1 MMMRKPREYSDSE
14 SGSGVAHKKVSVDLG
29 HPCSALCLN
38 RDSSLLAVVGRKVF
52 KILRLGLDQI
62 EAQNDLRDLPHKAL
76 NLNYSSN
83 DVQWNPKDDA
93 QLASAPTNG
102 SVVLWDINMK
112 TKNKLCHLFENE
124 HSRAVNKLSFHPR
137 EPNVLLSGSQDSTMK
152 IFDTRAKKSV
162 QTYRAADCVRDVE
175 FAPQFHEN
183 YFAACFDS
191 GSLQIW
197 DRRFPDSSIRAQSC
211 HSGPAYCCS
220 WHPDHEQWIMSAG
233 RDKMIKV
240 HDIQLGKLREVY
252 TVPALFSVVR
262 AKWRLGHK
270 YHVTS
275 CSLFLDNVVAVWD
288 VRRPYIPFAS
298 FTEHSDDV
306 TDFLWLNENVLISC
320 SKDGKL
326 VQQLMTKAQRPSE
339 KATPVGLSFC
349 PDGGVALACS
359 DSIGYRNKATQS
371 SMQYGT
377 SRNPMMFRRPE
388 VDPYQQAF
396 LQHTSSLK
404 EHKDTKNNPELRAFI
419 QCATDYLLSGRPLHE
434 LCDHNYKVASG
445 QGRHDV
451 AQSWLMLKLLYC
463 GEDTECSRLGL
474 IPTSL
479 TSSRISTSSTPPCIT
494 VEEAGVRSPSEE
506 SGLFMQ
512 PLRDRTA
519 SFESGHEDNED
530 EGEDGNPAMSA
541 VMDFFEDDPAS
552 DQGPPESIVIP
563 PSSHTWETA
572 QLPPE
577 PFRLKHNIVM
587 RPPSPEHDASSA
599 ISTAP
604 QSVVESNSSFKQPLQ
619 DSRALRRKSSGV
631 IAEATHWNY
640 QEVMAKMLKYY
651 ADQGDVQMSVTV
663 LLVLGDRASKLVDE
677 LSMEHWFSSYIDLL
691 SRQRLWCVAAEIIR
705 DCPLESIRKR
715 SQESTMYYTTCG
727 HCNKSMESGGWQCHR
742 CDKLTSWCSVWYVR
756 THHYEFTPKKR
767 KCAVL

>member
-1 MMMRKPREYSDSE
+1 
-14 SGSGVAHKKVSVDLG
+14 
-29 HPCSALCLN
+29 
-38 RDSSLLAVVGRKVF
+38 
-52 KILRLGLDQI
+52 
-62 EAQNDLRDLPHKAL
+62 
-76 NLNYSSN
+76 
-83 DVQWNPKDDA
+83 
-93 QLASAPTNG
+93 
-102 SVVLWDINMK
+102 
-112 TKNKLCHLFENE
+112 
-124 HSRAVNKLSFHPR
+124 
-137 EPNVLLSGSQDSTMK
+137 
-152 IFDTRAKKSV
+152 
-162 QTYRAADCVRDVE
+162 
-175 FAPQFHEN
+175 
-183 YFAACFDS
+183 
-191 GSLQIW
+191 
-197 DRRFPDSSIRAQSC
+197 
-211 HSGPAYCCS
+211 
-220 WHPDHEQWIMSAG
+220 
-233 RDKMIKV
+233 MIKV

-252 TVPALFSVVR
+252 IVPALFSVVR

-270 YHVTS
+270 HHVTS

-479 TSSRISTSSTPPCIT
+479 TSSRIPTLPSSTPPCIT

-512 PLRDRTA
+512 PPRDRTA
-519 SFESGHEDNED
+519 SFESGHEDNEVD
-530 EGEDGNPAMSA
+530 GEDGNPAMIA
-541 VMDFFEDDPAS
+541 VMDFFEDDQAS
-552 DQGPPESIVIP
+552 DQGPTESIVIP
-563 PSSHTWETA
+563 PSSHSWETA

-599 ISTAP
+599 ISTAA
-604 QSVVESNSSFKQPLQ
+604 Q
-619 DSRALRRKSSGV
+619 R
-631 IAEATHWNY
+631 
-640 QEVMAKMLKYY
+640 
-651 ADQGDVQMSVTV
+651 
-663 LLVLGDRASKLVDE
+663 
-677 LSMEHWFSSYIDLL
+677 YIH
-691 SRQRLWCVAAEIIR
+691 SII
-705 DCPLESIRKR
+705 
-715 SQESTMYYTTCG
+715 
-727 HCNKSMESGGWQCHR
+727 
-742 CDKLTSWCSVWYVR
+742 
-756 THHYEFTPKKR
+756 
-767 KCAVL
+767 